1 MRCGRW
7 VAASWDVGVFSVYV
21 DFYLYLC
28 IVKKRWVMPA
38 VIFKNMRIVVRDRKT
53 PYIVAGP
60 CSVESLE
67 QMEAAGKALA
77 LLPQV
82 GMVRCG
88 VWKPR
93 TRPGGFEG
101 YGEQA
106 LQWIAGCRGEVD
118 KVRESIGGERL
129 RYCCEVALP
138 EHVELALRYG
148 MDAVWIGARSTANPF
163 VVQELTA
170 ALRGTGLSVLV
181 KNAVSPDVRLW
192 MGAIERCRQAGVEDV
207 CAVHRGFDVY
217 RNGQYR
223 NSPLWEVPIELRR
236 LMPEIPILCDPS
248 HIAGRREPIAALSQT
263 ALDLGF
269 DGLMIETHPDPERA
283 LTDAGQQITPG
294 ELGRLIEGLVMRS
307 TEGVAAS
314 EELRLLR
321 EQIDHLDR
329 EALQLLAARME
340 VARRIATVKQ
350 EGNMSVFQPKR
361 WDAVLRQ
368 RMETAREL
376 GLSEE
381 CVKGIFEKVHA
392 ESVRVQ
398 EDVIG
403 GDRHV

>member
-1 MRCGRW
+1 M
-7 VAASWDVGVFSVYV
+7 AASWDVGVFSVYV

-38 VIFKNMRIVVRDRKT
+38 VLFKNMRIVVRDRKT

-82 GMVRCG
+82 GMIRCG

-181 KNAVSPDVRLW
+181 KNA
-192 MGAIERCRQAGVEDV
+192 G
-207 CAVHRGFDVY
+207 
-217 RNGQYR
+217 NGQYR

-248 HIAGRREPIAALSQT
+248 HIAGRRGPIAALSQT